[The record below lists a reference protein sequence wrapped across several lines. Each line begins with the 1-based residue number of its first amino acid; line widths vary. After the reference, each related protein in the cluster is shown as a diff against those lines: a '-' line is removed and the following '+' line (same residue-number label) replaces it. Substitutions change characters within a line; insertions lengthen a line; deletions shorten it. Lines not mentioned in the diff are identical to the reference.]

1 MLTDQS
7 WGLPETVSG
16 ATVMIKGQIF
26 MLRRAF
32 PKSQLSHDSFA
43 GR

>member
-1 MLTDQS
+1 MDQH

-16 ATVMIKGQIF
+16 ARVMIKGQIF

-32 PKSQLSHDSFA
+32 MKSLLSHDSSA

>member
-1 MLTDQS
+1 MDQH

-26 MLRRAF
+26 MLHRAF
-32 PKSQLSHDSFA
+32 MKSLLSHDSSA